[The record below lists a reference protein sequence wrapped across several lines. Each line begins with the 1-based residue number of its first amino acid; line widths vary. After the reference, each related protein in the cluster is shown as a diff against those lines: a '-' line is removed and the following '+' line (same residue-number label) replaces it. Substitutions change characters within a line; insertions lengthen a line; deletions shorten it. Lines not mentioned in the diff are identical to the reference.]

1 MAAPFI
7 EGDRIGISAIARNDP
22 RFQLDQRNADA
33 YRIFR
38 MLVAVIQPTGHI

>member
-7 EGDRIGISAIARNDP
+7 ESDRIGSCAIARNDS
-22 RFQLDQRNADA
+22 RFQLDQRNANA